1 MLSLYIP
8 GGIRSVGPV
17 ILDNLPT
24 ADPHASGQLWSNLGI
39 VTVSAG

>member
-24 ADPHASGQLWSNLGI
+24 SDPHVAGQLWNNDGI